1 MEDLKQILQELES
14 IEVSLK
20 DNDVETA
27 SIDLHLLIVEI
38 LDKIKYNAQY
48 ILKVNR
54 NKIKGEKK
62 YGMGIWFVSIIL
74 YRDGYVS
81 SYH

>member
-38 LDKIKYNAQY
+38 LDNIKYNA
-48 ILKVNR
+48 
-54 NKIKGEKK
+54 
-62 YGMGIWFVSIIL
+62 
-74 YRDGYVS
+74 
-81 SYH
+81 